1 MRNILLFFIAIFFPI
16 ISACEKV
23 ETKYVDLSTLPKKT
37 TVMVYMVGSDLID
50 GANKNIHSMLAAD
63 DSDKLNVVIQTG
75 ASAIEEQDETL
86 KIDWTRVS
94 RYSIKKNK
102 LIKDETFDKKSCNED
117 GNPNCLNMLENKN
130 LIDFLN
136 YSKKNYPADRYVL
149 ILWNHG
155 GGPTGGYGFEDT
167 LAGDF
172 SMEDISDVLSQADID
187 HYSLIGFDACL
198 MGNVEIANTLS
209 PYTDYLIASEEV
221 EPGYGWD
228 YTQFLTEL
236 ATNPTVS
243 IERVGKIIAD
253 DYIMNNINSGDTT
266 LSFIETNDENM
277 TDIIDKLNIVSNNL
291 LTTFDTDKQAT
302 YVKYLQAKFDTR
314 DYSFDYLIDS
324 INFAQNL
331 NSIFYDTDGD
341 GNGNNQD
348 VLNLIAA
355 LRKSIMYN
363 IANTDWQEGSNGLSI
378 YAPSNYSSIDAYKEL
393 FYKNDKINLNFSEK
407 YIEFLDKIFNYQKEL
422 AKQYP
427 DEPKFTTN
435 TATSGSSVI
444 AIFENHIG
452 HKYISAIA
460 DADPVTDDIQIATS
474 GIVTDCDF
482 VDEGYYTYECNYT
495 YDDKYF
501 AYNVDGNDTD
511 YEPIYLRLEKNV
523 NKNVYDVELP
533 LYLNVD
539 GTMKFGYIKLKYD
552 VDTSSLTLA
561 AETFRYYNSYGY
573 SVLSE
578 DDNYI
583 LATFIYNE
591 ETKKLSASPNEVR
604 GEIPLLDLL
613 NNIKRIAPE
622 NPATKYAFEVY
633 DVLGRSTFSNFTD
646 VP

>member
-50 GANKNIHSMLAAD
+50 GAHKNIHSMLDAD

-75 ASAIEEQDETL
+75 ASAIEAQDETL

-94 RYSIKKNK
+94 RYSIKKNN
-102 LIKDETFDKKSCNED
+102 LIKDETFDKESCNED

-266 LSFIETNDENM
+266 LSFIETNNENM

-302 YVKYLQAKFDTR
+302 YVKYLQAKLDTR

-331 NSIFYDTDGD
+331 NRIFYDTDGD

-348 VLNLIAA
+348 VLNLITA

-378 YAPSNYSSIDAYKEL
+378 YAPSNYSSLDAYKEL
-393 FYKNDKINLNFSEK
+393 FYNNDKINLNFSEK

-427 DEPKFTTN
+427 NEPNFTTN

-474 GIVTDCDF
+474 GIVTDCDL

-501 AYNVDGNDTD
+501 AYNVDGNDID

-533 LYLNVD
+533 LYLNED

-552 VDTSSLTLA
+552 VDTSSLTLD